1 MTDEAP
7 DALRAAAE
15 TAVEACL
22 GLTADEAI
30 AVVTDDER
38 HRIGEAIYDVAARH
52 GDDATLLRY
61 PPGTE
66 HGEEPPEPVAAAMR
80 EADAFLAPTTYSIT
94 HTRARQR
101 ATEAGTRGATM
112 PGITEAVLVAGLDAD
127 YEAIAAA
134 CESIHEQVRG
144 ADELRVTAPGGTDIV
159 VEPGDRPWHLDT
171 GLVREPGSFSN
182 LPAGETFVSPETAT
196 GTIVVDGTMRPHGL
210 VDPDAPVRI
219 EVEDGQVVSVAD
231 DGVCDSLAAAAE
243 ETDDPDA
250 VYNLAELGIGANV
263 GVTELAGSVL
273 LDEKAA
279 GTVHLAVGDDA
290 SIGGDVEAP
299 IHTDGVVR
307 DPTVR
312 ADGELIRL
320 PTA

>member
-1 MTDEAP
+1 MD

-15 TAVEACL
+15 TAVEECL
-22 GLTADEAI
+22 GLTADETV

-38 HRIGEAIYDVAARH
+38 LPVGEAVYAAATARSDDV
-52 GDDATLLRY
+52 TLLRY
-61 PPGTE
+61 PPGSE
-66 HGEEPPEPVAAAMR
+66 HGEEPPAPVAAAMR

-101 ATEAGTRGATM
+101 ATEAGARGATM
-112 PGITEAVLVAGLDAD
+112 PGITADVMIAGLDAD
-127 YEAIAAA
+127 YEAIAAG
-134 CESIHEQVRG
+134 CRSIHDQVRD
-144 ADELRVTAPGGTDIV
+144 AETVRVTAPGGTDV
-159 VEPGDRPWHLDT
+159 TVRPGDRPWHRDT

-182 LPAGETFVSPETAT
+182 LPAGETFVSPTTAD

-210 VDPDAPVRI
+210 VEEPVRI
-219 EVEDGQVVSVAD
+219 EVADGQVVSVDD
-231 DGVCDSLAAAAE
+231 DGVRGSLEAAAAAA
-243 ETDDPDA
+243 DDPDA

-263 GVTELAGSVL
+263 GVADLAGSVL

-307 DPTVR
+307 SPTVY
-312 ADGELIRL
+312 ADGEAITL
-320 PTA
+320 PSP

>member
-1 MTDEAP
+1 MDTD
-7 DALRAAAE
+7 LRAAAE
-15 TAVEACL
+15 TAVDECL
-22 GLTADEAI
+22 GLTADETI

-38 HRIGEAIYDVAARH
+38 LPIGEAIYDVAAERS
-52 GDDATLLRY
+52 DDATLLRY

-66 HGEEPPEPVAAAMR
+66 HGEEPPAPVAAAMR
-80 EADAFLAPTTYSIT
+80 ETDAFLAPTTYSIT

-101 ATEAGTRGATM
+101 ATEAGARGATM
-112 PGITEAVLVAGLDAD
+112 PGITEDVMVAGLDAD
-127 YEAIAAA
+127 YEQIAAG

-144 ADELRVTAPGGTDIV
+144 AAEIHVTAPAGTDIV
-159 VEPGDRPWHLDT
+159 VEPGDRPWHRDT

-182 LPAGETFVSPETAT
+182 LPAGETFVSPETAN
-196 GTIVVDGTMRPHGL
+196 GQLVVDGTMRPHGL
-210 VDPDAPVRI
+210 IEEPVRI
-219 EVEDGQVVSVAD
+219 DVEDGQVVAVDD
-231 DGVCDSLAAAAE
+231 DGVRESLETAAATAA
-243 ETDDPDA
+243 DPES

-263 GVTELAGSVL
+263 GVSELVGSVL

-279 GTVHLAVGDDA
+279 GTVHLAIGDDA

-312 ADGELIRL
+312 ADGEAITL
-320 PTA
+320 PRP

>member
-1 MTDEAP
+1 MDDGD

-15 TAVEACL
+15 TAVHDCL
-22 GLTADEAI
+22 GLTADESV
-30 AVVTDDER
+30 AVVTDDDR
-38 HRIGEAIYDVAARH
+38 LALGEALYAVAAERSA
-52 GDDATLLRY
+52 DATLVRY
-61 PPGTE
+61 PPGDE
-66 HGEEPPEPVAAAMR
+66 HGAEPPAPVAAAMR
-80 EADAFLAPTTYSIT
+80 AADAFLAPTSYSIT

-101 ATEAGTRGATM
+101 ATEAGARGATM
-112 PGITEAVLVAGLDAD
+112 PGITREVMVAGLDAD

-134 CESIHEQVRG
+134 CESIHDQVRG
-144 ADELRVTAPGGTDIV
+144 AAEVRVTAPAGTDITV
-159 VEPGDRPWHLDT
+159 RPGDRPWHLDT

-182 LPAGETFVSPETAT
+182 LPAGETFVSPETAD

-210 VDPDAPVRI
+210 VDEPVRI
-219 EVEDGQVVSVAD
+219 EVEDGQVVAVDD
-231 DGVCDSLAAAAE
+231 DGVRETLERAAADAA
-243 ETDDPDA
+243 DPDA

-263 GVTELAGSVL
+263 GVTELVGSVL

-307 DPTVR
+307 DPTVY
-312 ADGELIRL
+312 ADGEAVDL
-320 PTA
+320 PRP

>member
-1 MTDEAP
+1 MD
-7 DALRAAAE
+7 DDLRAAAK

-22 GLTADEAI
+22 GLVANESI

-38 HRIGEAIYDVAARH
+38 LPIGEAIYEVAAAQSN
-52 GDDATLLRY
+52 DATLLRY

-66 HGEEPPEPVAAAMR
+66 HGEEPPAPVAAAMR

-94 HTRARQR
+94 HTRARQA
-101 ATEAGTRGATM
+101 ATEAGARGATL
-112 PGITEAVLVAGLDAD
+112 PGITEEVLIAGLDAD
-127 YEAIAAA
+127 YEQIAAA
-134 CESIHEQVRG
+134 CESIHEQVHK
-144 ADELRVTAPGGTDIV
+144 ADEIHVTAPAGTDIV

-171 GLVREPGSFSN
+171 GLVRDPGSFSN
-182 LPAGETFVSPETAT
+182 LPAGETFVSPETAE

-210 VDPDAPVRI
+210 VEEPIRI
-219 EVEDGQVVSVAD
+219 EVEAGQVVEVGDA
-231 DGVCDSLAAAAE
+231 GVRESLEAAAE
-243 ETDDPDA
+243 NADDPDA

-263 GVTELAGSVL
+263 GVTELMGSVL

-290 SIGGDVEAP
+290 SIGGDVTAP
-299 IHTDGVVR
+299 IHSDGVVR

-312 ADGELIRL
+312 ADGEAITL
-320 PTA
+320 PSP